1 MVVLA
6 SDDVDIAD
14 TYVDIAGVFILQ
26 LMLSEWML
34 EIPDNFV
41 DDWVMVPCPVGKR
54 SLVIASNVC
63 YVICFLGEKTH
74 GL

>member
-1 MVVLA
+1 MFVM
-6 SDDVDIAD
+6 
-14 TYVDIAGVFILQ
+14 Q

-34 EIPDNFV
+34 EVPDNFT

-63 YVICFLGEKTH
+63 YFSVFHYDSGKH
-74 GL
+74 

>member
-1 MVVLA
+1 
-6 SDDVDIAD
+6 
-14 TYVDIAGVFILQ
+14 VFILQ

-41 DDWVMVPCPVGKR
+41 DDWLMVPCPVGKR

-63 YVICFLGEKTH
+63 YFIGFLGEKTH